1 MGLELITRS
10 IKRSY
15 EERKLIAQ
23 NGIDKLLFPEL
34 DEDTSAGFLLDT
46 YVSSPY
52 GVAYRDLANP
62 SVIRRF
68 VNGSGQKIVPPI
80 ASEKTP
86 IDEELLDQIIS
97 GGEATEAQA
106 TRVAR
111 MIDRIV
117 GDHIEGHN
125 MTRWKQAL
133 DVLRTGNFYAYD
145 SGGNSLGLDIDFSRE
160 AGNSLTY
167 DFTTGNMVEALEAL
181 DAKMSSKNTPAS
193 RRVVVMGATWLNNF
207 GSNTTI
213 LTERRAN
220 DSNVRVEAQME
231 APELFGTMGLVL
243 VSRVRV
249 GAMVHPVYVC
259 TFQPGTS
266 YVGYKGA
273 TATAWVPDAEALAF
287 SLDDRRYR
295 INRGVNA
302 LDEMGG
308 RIRVAGDLVVDRYVE
323 NDPVTEFVRS
333 QTRHCYVPANVNHTF
348 KSTGTFE

>member
-1 MGLELITRS
+1 
-10 IKRSY
+10 
-15 EERKLIAQ
+15 
-23 NGIDKLLFPEL
+23 
-34 DEDTSAGFLLDT
+34 
-46 YVSSPY
+46 
-52 GVAYRDLANP
+52 
-62 SVIRRF
+62 
-68 VNGSGQKIVPPI
+68 
-80 ASEKTP
+80 
-86 IDEELLDQIIS
+86 
-97 GGEATEAQA
+97 
-106 TRVAR
+106 
-111 MIDRIV
+111 
-117 GDHIEGHN
+117 
-125 MTRWKQAL
+125 
-133 DVLRTGNFYAYD
+133 
-145 SGGNSLGLDIDFSRE
+145 
-160 AGNSLTY
+160 
-167 DFTTGNMVEALEAL
+167 
-181 DAKMSSKNTPAS
+181 
-193 RRVVVMGATWLNNF
+193 
-207 GSNTTI
+207 
-213 LTERRAN
+213 
-220 DSNVRVEAQME
+220 ME